1 MVRREGLSFMVRREG
16 LSFVVRREGLSF
28 VVRREGL
35 SFVVKKKTKHSASD
49 SERPYLSCRTTKGEK
64 RI

>member
-1 MVRREGLSFMVRREG
+1 MVRREGLSFM
-16 LSFVVRREGLSF
+16 VRREGLSF